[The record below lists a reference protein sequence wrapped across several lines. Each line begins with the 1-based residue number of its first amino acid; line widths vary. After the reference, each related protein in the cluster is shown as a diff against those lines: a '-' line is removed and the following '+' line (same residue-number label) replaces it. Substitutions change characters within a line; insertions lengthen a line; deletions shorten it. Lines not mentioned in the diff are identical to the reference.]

1 MSDSTRAASGNELLR
16 DFRGGGLM
24 RLLVLTVIVHV
35 VLILATS
42 VPYLR
47 AAFGGGKA
55 DLTEQERLD
64 AAVKEATASLQ
75 EIAKEHGV
83 KPQDLGSRFISGGK
97 APAVAKPGG
106 AQKAGEPTKP
116 EPPTK
121 PDAVPAAGGTPPKPN
136 GWGAAGQTPAS
147 QQASGAPKTD
157 AAAPLP
163 PGPALPEVKD
173 DVDLFK

>member
-55 DLTEQERLD
+55 DLT
-64 AAVKEATASLQ
+64 
-75 EIAKEHGV
+75 
-83 KPQDLGSRFISGGK
+83 
-97 APAVAKPGG
+97 
-106 AQKAGEPTKP
+106 
-116 EPPTK
+116 
-121 PDAVPAAGGTPPKPN
+121 
-136 GWGAAGQTPAS
+136 
-147 QQASGAPKTD
+147 
-157 AAAPLP
+157 
-163 PGPALPEVKD
+163 
-173 DVDLFK
+173 